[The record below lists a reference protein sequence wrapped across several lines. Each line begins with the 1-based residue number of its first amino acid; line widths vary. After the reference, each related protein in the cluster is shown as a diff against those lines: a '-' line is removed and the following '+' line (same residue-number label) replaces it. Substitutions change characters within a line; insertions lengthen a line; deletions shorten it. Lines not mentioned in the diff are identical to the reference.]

1 MEIPYIETRWNY
13 RGQNMIGEAE
23 NSDGMGL
30 SLALASDNN
39 KNNHISVFPPEN
51 MIPRKLVSPALV
63 LSAIK
68 TIDPNSKNWKA

>member
-1 MEIPYIETRWNY
+1 
-13 RGQNMIGEAE
+13 MIGEAE

-39 KNNHISVFPPEN
+39 KNNHIGVFPPEN

-63 LSAIK
+63 LSAI
-68 TIDPNSKNWKA
+68 

>member
-1 MEIPYIETRWNY
+1 
-13 RGQNMIGEAE
+13 MIGEAE

-39 KNNHISVFPPEN
+39 SNHISVFPPEN

-68 TIDPNSKNWKA
+68 TIDPNFKN

>member
-39 KNNHISVFPPEN
+39 KNNHI
-51 MIPRKLVSPALV
+51 ALV
-63 LSAIK
+63 FSPQKI
-68 TIDPNSKNWKA
+68 